1 MKGIT
6 INLPDD
12 LRAQLKERARK
23 NKRSLGA
30 EIRFLSELALAS
42 LLEAEM
48 KGAHI

>member
-12 LRAQLKERARK
+12 LRATLKERARK

-30 EIRFLSELALAS
+30 EIRFLSELALSSIAEGDYQ
-42 LLEAEM
+42 EAT
-48 KGAHI
+48 K